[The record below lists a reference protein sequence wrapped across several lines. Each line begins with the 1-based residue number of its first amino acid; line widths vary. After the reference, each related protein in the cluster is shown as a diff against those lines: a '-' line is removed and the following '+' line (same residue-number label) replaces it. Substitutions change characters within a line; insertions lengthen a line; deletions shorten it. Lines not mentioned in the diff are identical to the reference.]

1 MKVKRLKNRSLAI
14 ESFRTG
20 TKWRILE
27 SDHLGVADGE
37 ARRRASGRTSERQ
50 AANIERGKRQ
60 KGRLRK
66 ERGNSDGRNGERTVK
81 VGKREIE
88 EDGWDGL

>member
-20 TKWRILE
+20 TKWILE
-27 SDHLGVADGE
+27 SDHLGVADGG
-37 ARRRASGRTSERQ
+37 ARRRASGRMSERQ
-50 AANIERGKRQ
+50 AANIEREKRQ

-66 ERGNSDGRNGERTVK
+66 ERGNSDGRSSERTVK

-88 EDGWDGL
+88 EDGWDVL

>member
-14 ESFRTG
+14 QSFRAG
-20 TKWRILE
+20 TKWILE

-37 ARRRASGRTSERQ
+37 ARRRASERW
-50 AANIERGKRQ
+50 AADIERGKRQ
-60 KGRLRK
+60 KGRSRK
-66 ERGNSDGRNGERTVK
+66 ERGNSDGRSGGRTVK

-88 EDGWDGL
+88 EDGWDGLRGLF

>member
-20 TKWRILE
+20 TKWILE

-37 ARRRASGRTSERQ
+37 ARQRARGRPRISNE
-50 AANIERGKRQ
+50 EKD
-60 KGRLRK
+60 KK
-66 ERGNSDGRNGERTVK
+66 DG
-81 VGKREIE
+81 
-88 EDGWDGL
+88 

>member
-1 MKVKRLKNRSLAI
+1 MKVKRLKNRFLAI

-20 TKWRILE
+20 TKWILE
-27 SDHLGVADGE
+27 SDRLGVADVG
-37 ARRRASGRTSERQ
+37 ARRRAGGRQ
-50 AANIERGKRQ
+50 AADIEREKRQ

-66 ERGNSDGRNGERTVK
+66 ERGNSDGRSGERTVK

-88 EDGWDGL
+88 EDGWDGP